1 MTERLTLIVGDYTI
15 SKLRSGE
22 AVEFDNGVTILPAS
36 DLATDDALR
45 VRVATLEEVIQTQN
59 GVVVSGTLKLNKAR
73 ARVAKLEDAGENVII
88 AFGMGWDMDGV
99 IEVLCAALKDVPP
112 TPGG

>member
-1 MTERLTLIVGDYTI
+1 MI
-15 SKLRSGE
+15 SPDDE
-22 AVEFDNGVTILPAS
+22 IL
-36 DLATDDALR
+36 AL
-45 VRVATLEEVIQTQN
+45 
-59 GVVVSGTLKLNKAR
+59 R